1 MILWARCPEHTAA
14 SQGDLEV
21 SWCVYRSFDLR
32 LSLRLATQQLTPRW
46 LWEQKA
52 SGSSLRTGSYFVE
65 RNDKA
70 KMLFLTTAKKTT
82 WMLFW
87 MCRIVIVPNN
97 PCLLL
102 WGYEIFLCPICAWLS
117 LISHLL
123 QFLCFGPAPPFSG
136 VPLPTPVF
144 WLYLTRDFASPPC
157 IWTRRRCFYVL
168 HNFTSASN
176 RFLHVLALT
185 ILLLLVHAPVRR
197 TNFSIADCKWEPV
210 NSYWGFI
217 LLF

>member
-32 LSLRLATQQLTPRW
+32 LSLRLATQRLTPRW
-46 LWEQKA
+46 PWEQKA

-102 WGYEIFLCPICAWLS
+102 WGYEIFLCPICAWLP
-117 LISHLL
+117 LIS
-123 QFLCFGPAPPFSG
+123 ATS
-136 VPLPTPVF
+136 VPLF
-144 WLYLTRDFASPPC
+144 WACSSLFWSATSNSSFLIVSHEGLCLSALHLNAS
-157 IWTRRRCFYVL
+157 
-168 HNFTSASN
+168 S
-176 RFLHVLALT
+176 
-185 ILLLLVHAPVRR
+185 LLLRA
-197 TNFSIADCKWEPV
+197 A
-210 NSYWGFI
+210 
-217 LLF
+217 